1 MDSKEV
7 IELLR
12 ESLKNARRK
21 IAVQADLIDTISGS
35 PLEYCVVV
43 KTGNRT
49 LIERLPRP
57 SDFSIG
63 KSVQLSNTHP
73 NYTENLNVLG
83 KITSD
88 IDLSGYVV
96 ANFENGYKDKFN
108 IGGTDR
114 SFELELTEAVKEERE
129 TITIVINGQFLEINK
144 PLLNV
149 EPGDVCTLSSKTKQ
163 IIDKSNTVTL
173 GPVCIFRKLI
183 DENHCEIEISGA
195 KKIVFAGKINADAES
210 GDHIVLDPSSSV
222 ILKNLGKSEEDF
234 SLNEELNI
242 SWDEIGGLHKAKELM
257 IELVELPFKNPD
269 LFKFYNRK
277 MPKGVL
283 LYGPPGC
290 GKTMLGKAVATSLAK
305 NYDKKGF
312 GSGFI
317 YIKGPEILNKYV
329 GNAEETIREIFDRT
343 RKHKAQYNYP
353 ATLFI
358 DEAESILSKRGS
370 GVSSDV
376 EKTIVPMF
384 LTEMD
389 GLEDSGAFIILATNR
404 PDMLDP
410 AIVRDGRIDRKV
422 KITRPDQVSAKEIFL
437 KNIKKVPKSNSPEE
451 DLAKF
456 FVEKFFSEDLK
467 LYDIKYTETTGSLFL
482 HHICNG
488 AMIVSAVDM
497 AISSA
502 MKRDM
507 ANKTET
513 GIQICD
519 IEEAV
524 KNLYQQNL
532 DLNHN
537 DEISE
542 LIEDSGKRLVTFSR
556 HKI

>member
-1 MDSKEV
+1 MDSKQV
-7 IELLR
+7 IEILR
-12 ESLKNARRK
+12 EALQNARKK
-21 IAVQADLIDTISGS
+21 IAVQADLIDTISSS

-43 KTGNRT
+43 KTGNKT
-49 LIERLPRP
+49 LVERLPRP
-57 SDFSIG
+57 SDFSLG
-63 KSVQLSNTHP
+63 KEVRLSISHP
-73 NYTENLNVLG
+73 DYLKNLNTKG
-83 KITSD
+83 KVTKE
-88 IDLSGYVV
+88 IDLNGCVQ
-96 ANFENGYKDKFN
+96 AEFENGYKNNFD
-108 IGGTDR
+108 IGGINK
-114 SFELELTEAVKEERE
+114 SFELELTEEVKEEKE

-144 PLLNV
+144 PLIDV

-163 IIDKSNTVTL
+163 IVNRSATVTL
-173 GPVCIFRKLI
+173 GPVCVFRKLM
-183 DENHCEIEISGA
+183 DENHCEVEISGT
-195 KKIVFAGKINADAES
+195 KKVVFSGKINKDAES
-210 GDHIVLDPSSSV
+210 GDHIVLDPSSSI

-234 SLNEELNI
+234 SLNEELNV

-312 GSGFI
+312 KSGFI

-329 GNAEETIREIFDRT
+329 GNAEETIREIFDRA
-343 RKHKAQYNYP
+343 RKHNAQYNYP

-358 DEAESILSKRGS
+358 DEAEAILSKRGS

-422 KITRPDQVSAKEIFL
+422 KITRPDQKSAGEIFL
-437 KNIKKVPKSNSPEE
+437 KNIKKIPKSNSAE
-451 DLAKF
+451 DDLSKV

-467 LYDIKYTETTGSLFL
+467 LCDIKYTESEGHLFL

-497 AISSA
+497 SISNA
-502 MKRDM
+502 MKRDL
-507 ANKTET
+507 ANNTKT
-513 GIQICD
+513 GIQASD
-519 IEEAV
+519 VEEAV
-524 KNLYQQNL
+524 ENLYKQNL

-537 DEISE
+537 DEIAE
-542 LIEDSGKRLVTFSR
+542 IIEDSGKRLITFSR
-556 HKI
+556 HK